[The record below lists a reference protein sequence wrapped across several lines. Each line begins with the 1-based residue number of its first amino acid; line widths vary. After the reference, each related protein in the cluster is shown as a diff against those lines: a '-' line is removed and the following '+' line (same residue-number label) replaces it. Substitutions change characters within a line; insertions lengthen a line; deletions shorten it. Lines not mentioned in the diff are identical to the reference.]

1 MIVRA
6 QPQESLDSE
15 LARLLND
22 LQSAEPERLV
32 PLLQDLVGI
41 SNPRPGVLT
50 HFQDELAYHI
60 TSAVPQVRSLAYTL
74 ILKHLKHQP
83 GSWEKTLPAYMA
95 ALASVEKDI
104 VEAALAHL
112 PEMTVICQQKVRLK
126 SYLANPLHFEHIS
139 QAGELLSAVF
149 RLGIYSNVPAT
160 QHINA
165 AIARLNVQSSSG

>member
-1 MIVRA
+1 MGVVRA

-15 LARLLND
+15 LARVLND
-22 LQSAEPERLV
+22 LPSAEPERLV

-60 TSAVPQVRSLAYTL
+60 TSAVPQVRSLAYNL

-95 ALASVEKDI
+95 ALASEEEDI

-112 PEMTVICQQKVRLK
+112 PEMAVICQQK
-126 SYLANPLHFEHIS
+126 
-139 QAGELLSAVF
+139 AGNCC
-149 RLGIYSNVPAT
+149 R
-160 QHINA
+160 
-165 AIARLNVQSSSG
+165 RSSVWASTP

>member
-1 MIVRA
+1 MGLESVRALVAGLAPALHAQQGEQGSGEDVIVRA

-95 ALASVEKDI
+95 ALA
-104 VEAALAHL
+104 HL
-112 PEMTVICQQKVRLK
+112 PEMAVICQQK
-126 SYLANPLHFEHIS
+126 
-139 QAGELLSAVF
+139 AGELLSAVF